1 MQRRTLLTSAVGAAV
16 AATFSTTAGAV
27 KNRVTG
33 SLPNV
38 IDKNIRIYG
47 NDAYPVPHRRAM
59 EIGAVRARMPHD
71 FVPGRRF
78 LLKKGEIRTPGGA
91 PLESD
96 VVLEENVALKMRD
109 GTTIYTD
116 VFRPNDDGRHPAI
129 VAWSPYGKTVG
140 GQRLDDVPK
149 RSGVPQNAVSG
160 LEKFEGADP
169 AFWTAQGYVVLNP
182 DPRGVGHSEGDI
194 SYWGRQLAEDGYD
207 FIEWAAAQSW
217 SNGRVGMAGNS
228 WLTVSQWFIAAEN
241 PPHLAAIAP
250 WEGFCDHFEE
260 PGTRGGIPEPGF
272 PEVII
277 KTFAGPNYIED
288 QPRMIAMHLIKD
300 AYWENMAARL
310 EKIQVPAYV
319 VASYTNPVH
328 THGSFAGFM
337 RIASKDKWLR
347 VNNTNEWYDLY
358 SPKYRAELL
367 AFFDRY
373 LKGMDNGFEKTPR
386 VRYSVLDSG
395 GTAERVD
402 VPAENWPLPETTLKR
417 LYLAEDGR
425 LAESLAANASSLQ
438 YDSASGSIKFRYVFP
453 ENADVVGYMR
463 AKLWMETPESDDMDV
478 EVVVRKVSPTGE
490 ALHRPIQSLLPP
502 MPSQREDCALRC
514 VNSTLS
520 GRLSSNLF
528 MSTNT
533 RRSSVLAN
541 GCRST
546 LPSGRWA
553 NIIEKG
559 RSWSSRCAA

>member
-27 KNRVTG
+27 QNRVTG

-207 FIEWAAAQSW
+207 FIEWAAVQSW

-288 QPRMIAMHLIKD
+288 QPRMIATHLIKD

-310 EKIQVPAYV
+310 EKNPSARLCGGELYQSGAYTRLV
-319 VASYTNPVH
+319 C
-328 THGSFAGFM
+328 
-337 RIASKDKWLR
+337 
-347 VNNTNEWYDLY
+347 
-358 SPKYRAELL
+358 
-367 AFFDRY
+367 
-373 LKGMDNGFEKTPR
+373 
-386 VRYSVLDSG
+386 
-395 GTAERVD
+395 
-402 VPAENWPLPETTLKR
+402 R
-417 LYLAEDGR
+417 LYADC
-425 LAESLAANASSLQ
+425 LQ
-438 YDSASGSIKFRYVFP
+438 R
-453 ENADVVGYMR
+453 
-463 AKLWMETPESDDMDV
+463 
-478 EVVVRKVSPTGE
+478 
-490 ALHRPIQSLLPP
+490 
-502 MPSQREDCALRC
+502 
-514 VNSTLS
+514 
-520 GRLSSNLF
+520 
-528 MSTNT
+528 
-533 RRSSVLAN
+533 
-541 GCRST
+541 
-546 LPSGRWA
+546 
-553 NIIEKG
+553 
-559 RSWSSRCAA
+559 

>member
-16 AATFSTTAGAV
+16 AATFNTTAGAV
-27 KNRVTG
+27 QNRVTG
-33 SLPNV
+33 SLANV
-38 IDKNIRIYG
+38 INKNIRIYG
-47 NDAYPVPHRRAM
+47 SDAYPVPHRRAM
-59 EIGAVRARMPHD
+59 GIGAVRARMPHD

-288 QPRMIAMHLIKD
+288 QPRMIATHLIKD

-347 VNNTNEWYDLY
+347 VNNTNEWYDFY

-373 LKGMDNGFEKTPR
+373 LKGTDNGFEKTPR

-425 LAESLAANASSLQ
+425 LTESLSANASSLQ
-438 YDSASGSIKFRYVFP
+438 YDSASGSV
-453 ENADVVGYMR
+453 
-463 AKLWMETPESDDMDV
+463 
-478 EVVVRKVSPTGE
+478 
-490 ALHRPIQSLLPP
+490 
-502 MPSQREDCALRC
+502 
-514 VNSTLS
+514 
-520 GRLSSNLF
+520 
-528 MSTNT
+528 
-533 RRSSVLAN
+533 
-541 GCRST
+541 
-546 LPSGRWA
+546 
-553 NIIEKG
+553 
-559 RSWSSRCAA
+559 

>member
-27 KNRVTG
+27 QNRVTG

-38 IDKNIRIYG
+38 IDKKIRIYG

-96 VVLEENVALKMRD
+96 VVLEENMALKMRD

-288 QPRMIAMHLIKD
+288 QPRMIATHLVKD

-373 LKGMDNGFEKTPR
+373 LK
-386 VRYSVLDSG
+386 V
-395 GTAERVD
+395 
-402 VPAENWPLPETTLKR
+402 WTTDLKR
-417 LYLAEDGR
+417 RPACVIQCSTRAAPQSGWMCLLRTGR
-425 LAESLAANASSLQ
+425 CRKQRLNVC
-438 YDSASGSIKFRYVFP
+438 IWPRT
-453 ENADVVGYMR
+453 VG
-463 AKLWMETPESDDMDV
+463 
-478 EVVVRKVSPTGE
+478 
-490 ALHRPIQSLLPP
+490 
-502 MPSQREDCALRC
+502 
-514 VNSTLS
+514 
-520 GRLSSNLF
+520 
-528 MSTNT
+528 
-533 RRSSVLAN
+533 
-541 GCRST
+541 
-546 LPSGRWA
+546 
-553 NIIEKG
+553 
-559 RSWSSRCAA
+559 